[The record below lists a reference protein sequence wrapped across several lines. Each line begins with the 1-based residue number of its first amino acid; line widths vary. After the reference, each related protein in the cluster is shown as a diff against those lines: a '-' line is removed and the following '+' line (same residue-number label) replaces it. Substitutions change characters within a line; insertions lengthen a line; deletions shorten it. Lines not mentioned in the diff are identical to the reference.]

1 MWQRNNGRNENE
13 VLQNHFTS
21 YISIAIKHRRNEY
34 IYQMARKQMVECL
47 MEDVVLKSSEGDY
60 HLEQE
65 FFGKLPLMTQLKND
79 ALFYALKEINER
91 ERHVFLSHVLDEKN
105 FEILAKELGLTYKGV
120 AAIYYRAVQK
130 IRKRMGG
137 FGK

>member
-1 MWQRNNGRNENE
+1 MWQRNDGRNENE

-21 YISIAIKHRRNEY
+21 YISTAIKRRRNEY
-34 IYQMARKQMVECL
+34 IYQMARMQMVECL
-47 MEDVVLKSSEGDY
+47 MEDVILESSEWDN

-65 FFGKLPLMTQLKND
+65 FFSKLPLLPQLKND

-91 ERHVFLSHVLDEKN
+91 EWHVFLSHVLDEKN
-105 FEILAKELGLTYKGV
+105 FEILAKELGMTYKGV

-130 IRKRMGG
+130 IRKRMGE

>member
-1 MWQRNNGRNENE
+1 MWQRNNGRKENE

-21 YISIAIKHRRNEY
+21 YISTAIKRRRNEY
-34 IYQMARKQMVECL
+34 IHQMARKQMVECL
-47 MEDVVLKSSEGDY
+47 MEDVVLESSEWDY